1 MSKHGFQAQ
10 AEVRFIAV
18 DDIMF
23 NCCSHNEFI
32 SVTIKREVI
41 ATSAVARQEIVL
53 FLLFILSKTHI
64 VGKVGITD
72 YYQYLCY

>member
-41 ATSAVARQEIVL
+41 ATSAVARQLVKDTYCWESWNNR
-53 FLLFILSKTHI
+53 LLPVFML
-64 VGKVGITD
+64 
-72 YYQYLCY
+72 LR